1 MGWWWRRRRHQLLPV
16 KKKKLI
22 PSQKHVLYDVYHF
35 MFCDE
40 MVLYDV
46 YGMSRDMETW
56 IDQKMTRETI
66 EKYQVEQ
73 PTRAAPWS

>member
-1 MGWWWRRRRHQLLPV
+1 
-16 KKKKLI
+16 
-22 PSQKHVLYDVYHF
+22 

-46 YGMSRDMETW
+46 YGMARDMETW

-66 EKYQVEQ
+66 EKCQVEQ
-73 PTRAAPWS
+73 PTRAAPWN